1 MRKRWLGKT
10 GIEVSELA
18 LGTWGLSGDGYGLVH
33 EHDMER
39 TIDRAVGVGIT
50 LFDTSDVY
58 AEGGMERLLGQ
69 RLPVNKTV
77 VVTKLGTCTSEGYPE
92 KRFDGPTLYESFDR
106 SQERL
111 RRDPVDVVLLHH
123 PSLATMKKDEPFEVL
138 ADLERRGRI
147 RAWGVAAGNAK
158 IAAKAIERGAKVLEM
173 AYNCFF
179 YQDVQ
184 DLALVMREQGV
195 GLLARSVLSYG
206 LLTGHWSAER
216 EFYPGDH
223 RFERWNPDELQRRIG
238 QVDALR
244 AVVGGPAPTPRSV
257 ALRFALECP
266 QVSSAVLGP
275 RNTVQLDQLVREA
288 GRMPP
293 YLAPVTLDKLYAELA
308 ARGVTGE

>member
-1 MRKRWLGKT
+1 
-10 GIEVSELA
+10 VSELA
-18 LGTWGLSGDGYGLVH
+18 LGTWGLSGDGYGPVH

-39 TIDRAVGVGIT
+39 TVDRAVGIGIT
-50 LFDTSDVY
+50 LFDTADVY
-58 AEGGMERLLGQ
+58 GGGAMERLLGR
-69 RLPVNKTV
+69 RLPVNKTT
-77 VVTKLGTCTSEGYPE
+77 VVTKLGTALGEGYPE
-92 KRFDGPTLYESFDR
+92 KRFDGPTLYEAFDR

-138 ADLERRGRI
+138 SDLERRGRI
-147 RAWGVAAGNAK
+147 RAWGVAAGS
-158 IAAKAIERGAKVLEM
+158 AAVAEKAIERGAKVLEM

-179 YQDVQ
+179 YQEVQ
-184 DLALVMREQGV
+184 DLALALRENGV

-206 LLTGHWSAER
+206 LLTGHWSLER

-223 RFERWNPDELQRRIG
+223 RFERWNPDELKRRIA

-257 ALRFALECP
+257 AIRFALELA
-266 QVSSAVLGP
+266 QASSVVLGP
-275 RNTVQLDQLVREA
+275 RNTVQLDQCVREA